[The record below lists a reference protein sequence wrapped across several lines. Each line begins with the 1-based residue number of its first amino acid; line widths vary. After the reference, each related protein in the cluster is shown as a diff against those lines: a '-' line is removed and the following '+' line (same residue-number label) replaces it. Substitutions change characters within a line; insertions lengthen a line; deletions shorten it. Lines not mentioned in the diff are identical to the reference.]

1 MAAEATPERPPA
13 GPPAFGDV
21 DLVFAFER
29 QMPTGV
35 AVADDGRR
43 FVCYPRWGD
52 DVRFTVAELRDGRE
66 VPYPSAEI
74 NAFDPARPSETLA
87 SVQSVVVDPA
97 GRLWLLDTGSIE
109 MQPVVAGAPKLV
121 RVDLERNEV
130 AQTIVLPPDVALES
144 TYLNDVRF
152 DLTRGRAGVAFVT
165 DSGTRPSNPMGL
177 IAIDLFNGRSW
188 RRLGGHPTVKP
199 DPGHRAVIHG
209 QPIEGLLMGSDG
221 IAISADGSRLYYC
234 PFASRRLY
242 SVSAT
247 LLADPGASDEQV
259 AATVRD
265 HGEKGG
271 SDGLETDDRG
281 RIYATN
287 YEHGAVMRTDDEGE
301 TWEPVAHRPDM
312 LFVDTLAVAAD
323 RRLYFTVNQLH
334 LQPQYQGGQDLRR
347 PPYALMRVAIDAG
360 PVRRPS

>member
-1 MAAEATPERPPA
+1 MAAEAASENHPN

-21 DLVFAFER
+21 EVVFAFEH

-52 DVRFTVAELRDGRE
+52 DVRFTVAELRDGKE
-66 VPYPSAEI
+66 VPYPSLEL
-74 NAFDPARPSETLA
+74 NGFDESRPSETLV
-87 SVQSVVVDPA
+87 SVQSVVIDPA

-109 MQPVVAGAPKLV
+109 MQPVVEGSPKLV
-121 RVDLERNEV
+121 QVDLERNEV
-130 AQTIVLPPDVALES
+130 ARTIVLTPDVALET

-152 DLTRGRAGVAFVT
+152 DLARGEAGVAFIT
-165 DSGTRPSNPMGL
+165 DSGTQPSHPMGL
-177 IAIDLFNGRSW
+177 IVVDLASGRAW
-188 RRLGGHPTVKP
+188 RRLSGHPTVKP
-199 DPGHRAVIHG
+199 QPHHLAVIHG
-209 QPIEGLLMGSDG
+209 QPVEGLLMGSDG

-234 PFASRRLY
+234 PLASRQLY
-242 SVSAT
+242 SVDAA
-247 LLADPGASDEQV
+247 LLADPDASDDQV

-287 YEHGAVMRTDDEGE
+287 YEHGAVLRTADAGE

-312 LFVDTLAVAAD
+312 LFVDTLAIAAD
-323 RRLYFTVNQLH
+323 RHVYFTVNQLH
-334 LQPQYQGGQDLRR
+334 LQAQYQAGEDLRQ

-360 PVRRPS
+360 PVRSKA